1 MHRLRRTHH
10 LMSAKKRIKHMH
22 KAAVTDHPVH
32 ELIRN
37 RWSPRSFSDKPVE
50 PAVLASLFEAARWAA
65 SSYNDQPWAYLVA
78 TKDDPENFRK
88 MLEVLVEFNA
98 KWAKNAPVLA
108 ISIARRN
115 FGHNGT
121 PNPVAVHD
129 VGAAN
134 AQLTAEATSRGLL
147 VHQMAGFSHD
157 KARQT
162 FGIPD
167 GWDPVSAIAIGYPG
181 DPQTLPEDF
190 RKSEVAPRTR
200 KPIREFVM
208 SGSWGHTAPFAAK

>member
-1 MHRLRRTHH
+1 
-10 LMSAKKRIKHMH
+10 MH
-22 KAAVTDHPVH
+22 KAAVTEYPVH

-37 RWSPRSFSDKPVE
+37 RWSPRAFSDRPVE

-65 SSYNDQPWAYLVA
+65 SSFNDQPWAYLVA
-78 TKDDPENFRK
+78 SRDDKENFAK
-88 MLEVLVEFNA
+88 MLGVLVEGNQ
-98 KWAKNAPVLA
+98 KWAKDAPVLA
-108 ISIARRN
+108 LSVARKH
-115 FGHNGT
+115 FHHTGK

-147 VHQMAGFSHD
+147 VHQMAGFSHE
-157 KARQT
+157 KARLA
-162 FGIPD
+162 FGIPE

-181 DPQTLPEDF
+181 DPQILPEDF
-190 RKSEVAPRTR
+190 RKSELAPRTR

-208 SGSWGHTAPFAAK
+208 SSSWGHTAPFAAK

>member
-10 LMSAKKRIKHMH
+10 LMSAKKGIKHMH

-157 KARQT
+157 KARKT

-190 RKSEVAPRTR
+190 RKSESAPRTR

>member
-1 MHRLRRTHH
+1 
-10 LMSAKKRIKHMH
+10 MH
-22 KAAVTDHPVH
+22 KAAATDHPVH

-37 RWSPRSFSDKPVE
+37 RWSPRAFSDKPVE

-65 SSYNDQPWAYLVA
+65 SSYNEQPWAYLVA
-78 TKDDPENFRK
+78 TKDDPENFKK
-88 MLEVLVEFNA
+88 MLSVLMEFNQN
-98 KWAKNAPVLA
+98 WAKNAPVLA
-108 ISIARRN
+108 ISVARRN
-115 FGHNGT
+115 FSHNVT

-147 VHQMAGFSHD
+147 VHQMAGFSRD
-157 KARQT
+157 KARQS

-190 RKSEVAPRTR
+190 RNKELAPRAR

-208 SGSWGHTAPFAAK
+208 TGHWGHTAPFAAK

>member
-1 MHRLRRTHH
+1 MD
-10 LMSAKKRIKHMH
+10 

-37 RWSPRSFSDKPVE
+37 RWSPRSFANKPVPE
-50 PAVLASLFEAARWAA
+50 DVLRSLFEAARWAA
-65 SSYNDQPWAYLVA
+65 SSYNEQPWSYVVA
-78 TKDDPENFRK
+78 TKDDPENYKK
-88 MLEVLVEFNA
+88 MLSVLVQFNA
-98 KWAKNAPVLA
+98 KWAQNAPVLA
-108 ISIARRN
+108 ISVAHRH
-115 FGHNGT
+115 FSHNGK
-121 PNPVAVHD
+121 PNPVAFHD

-134 AQLTAEATSRGLL
+134 AQLTTEATARGLL
-147 VHQMAGFSHD
+147 VHQMAGFSAD

-162 FGIPD
+162 FSIPE

-190 RKSEVAPRTR
+190 RKSELAPRTR

-208 SGSWGHTAPFAAK
+208 TGSWGHTAPFALK